1 MAALRSHDLR
11 QGDPRRRRQPRRGT
25 ARRHRRQRGSRG
37 ERRDRNRAGG
47 LRRNA
52 DRPHHAGRRDG
63 GDRHRHQRIRRCRRG
78 RARLADGLCGRR
90 IGRRRDREAPGG
102 VAAVSG
108 RRSRRLRAA
117 AARAHR
123 SSAGSVRAQGCGA
136 RLIERLR
143 RDVRAL
149 PVIALAVIAYGIV
162 AHASA
167 FALQVGTYAGIF
179 ATGAIGLSLLL
190 GNSAQISLGQAG
202 FFALGAYA
210 VAWLTTSAG
219 WSFIPAAA
227 VGVVAA
233 TVVGLG
239 VGLIALRFAG
249 HYLAMATLAFG
260 LIVYGVFSQLDAFGG
275 VNGITDIPPI
285 DIFGHALSNAHAY
298 WFAWLAAALCA
309 WATWNLLR
317 SRTGRAF
324 AALSGDPLAAEVAG
338 VPVKRYKLLAFAYA
352 GALAGLSGALY
363 AGYLGLVIPAAMGVQ
378 LSIDFLLMAV
388 LGGSGNISGALI
400 GAALVAGLDVAG
412 HTWENWRLVAYG
424 VLVVCVVIFF
434 PGGLAGIYVRRGRSR
449 REAERDGFA
458 QAAAGAGTHAEAPR
472 ERSVPAAA
480 QGESPLR
487 IERVRKRFGGLVA
500 VHDVSFTL
508 EAGRL
513 TSLIGPNGAGKTTL
527 FNAISGVSAP
537 SAGEI
542 VIRGRSVTGWPAHR
556 IVALGVGRSFQN
568 ARLFADLTVL
578 ENVVLGAFRRERSGF
593 VADLLAL
600 RSARHDEREAVERAR
615 ATLRDLGL
623 ERRAGVYARDLTF
636 GERRRVELA
645 RAVVSDP
652 WLLLLDEPAAGLN
665 AAERATLRR
674 DVLDLRSHGV
684 TMLLIEHDMRL
695 VMSISD
701 RVLVLNFG
709 ELIADGTPETVRN
722 DPAVIAAYL
731 GDERAAGDMRSEA

>member
-1 MAALRSHDLR
+1 M
-11 QGDPRRRRQPRRGT
+11 
-25 ARRHRRQRGSRG
+25 
-37 ERRDRNRAGG
+37 
-47 LRRNA
+47 
-52 DRPHHAGRRDG
+52 
-63 GDRHRHQRIRRCRRG
+63 
-78 RARLADGLCGRR
+78 
-90 IGRRRDREAPGG
+90 
-102 VAAVSG
+102 
-108 RRSRRLRAA
+108 
-117 AARAHR
+117 
-123 SSAGSVRAQGCGA
+123 
-136 RLIERLR
+136 IERLR

-149 PVIALAVIAYGIV
+149 PVIALAVIVYGIV

-167 FALQVGTYAGIF
+167 FGLQVGTYAGIF
-179 ATGAIGLSLLL
+179 AIGAIGLSLLL

-210 VAWLTTSAG
+210 VAWLTTNGG

-285 DIFGHALSNAHAY
+285 DIFGHALSNARAY
-298 WFAWLAAALCA
+298 WFAWLVAGLCA

-352 GALAGLSGALY
+352 GALAGLSGTLY
-363 AGYLGLVIPAAMGVQ
+363 AGYLGLVIPSAMSVQ

-434 PGGLAGIYVRRGRSR
+434 PGGLAGIYVRRGRSAR
-449 REAERDGFA
+449 KAERDVA
-458 QAAAGAGTHAEAPR
+458 EASAGAGAHAETPRAHSVSACAP
-472 ERSVPAAA
+472 

-487 IERVRKRFGGLVA
+487 VEHVQKRFGGLVA
-500 VHDVSFTL
+500 VHDVSFAL

-537 SAGEI
+537 STGEI
-542 VIRGRSVTGWPAHR
+542 LIGERSVTGWPAHR
-556 IVALGVGRSFQN
+556 VVELGVGRSFQN

-578 ENVVLGAFRRERSGF
+578 ENVVLGAFRLERSAF

-600 RSARHDEREAVERAR
+600 RAARRDEHEALERAR

-645 RAVVSDP
+645 RAMVSDP

-674 DVLDLRSHGV
+674 DVLALRARGV

-709 ELIADGTPETVRN
+709 EMIADGTPETVRN

-731 GDERAAGDMRSEA
+731 GDERAAGDARDQT

>member
-1 MAALRSHDLR
+1 M
-11 QGDPRRRRQPRRGT
+11 
-25 ARRHRRQRGSRG
+25 
-37 ERRDRNRAGG
+37 
-47 LRRNA
+47 
-52 DRPHHAGRRDG
+52 
-63 GDRHRHQRIRRCRRG
+63 
-78 RARLADGLCGRR
+78 
-90 IGRRRDREAPGG
+90 
-102 VAAVSG
+102 
-108 RRSRRLRAA
+108 
-117 AARAHR
+117 
-123 SSAGSVRAQGCGA
+123 
-136 RLIERLR
+136 IERLR

-149 PVIALAVIAYGIV
+149 PVIALAVIVYGIV

-179 ATGAIGLSLLL
+179 AIGAVGLSLLL

-202 FFALGAYA
+202 FFALGAYS
-210 VAWLTTSAG
+210 VGWLTTNAG

-233 TVVGLG
+233 TAVGLG

-260 LIVYGVFSQLDAFGG
+260 LIVYGIFSQLDAFGG

-298 WFAWLAAALCA
+298 WFAWLVTGICA

-363 AGYLGLVIPAAMGVQ
+363 AGYLGLVIPNAMGVQ

-434 PGGLAGIYVRRGRSR
+434 PGGLAGIYVRRGRSAR
-449 REAERDGFA
+449 KAEGGVA
-458 QAAAGAGTHAEAPR
+458 EGSAGARTHEDTPR
-472 ERSVPAAA
+472 ARSVPAAP

-487 IERVRKRFGGLVA
+487 VEHVQKRFGGLVA
-500 VHDVSFTL
+500 VHDVSFAL

-527 FNAISGVSAP
+527 FNVISGVSAP

-542 VIRGRSVTGWPAHR
+542 LIGGRSVAGWPAHR
-556 IVALGVGRSFQN
+556 VVELGVGRSFQN

-578 ENVVLGAFRRERSGF
+578 ENVVLGAFRLERSAF

-600 RSARHDEREAVERAR
+600 GAARRDEREAVERAR

-645 RAVVSDP
+645 RAMVSDP

-674 DVLDLRSHGV
+674 DVLNLRARGV

-709 ELIADGTPETVRN
+709 ELIADGTPEAVRN

-731 GDERAAGDMRSEA
+731 GDERVAGDARSET

>member
-1 MAALRSHDLR
+1 M
-11 QGDPRRRRQPRRGT
+11 
-25 ARRHRRQRGSRG
+25 
-37 ERRDRNRAGG
+37 
-47 LRRNA
+47 
-52 DRPHHAGRRDG
+52 
-63 GDRHRHQRIRRCRRG
+63 
-78 RARLADGLCGRR
+78 
-90 IGRRRDREAPGG
+90 
-102 VAAVSG
+102 
-108 RRSRRLRAA
+108 
-117 AARAHR
+117 
-123 SSAGSVRAQGCGA
+123 
-136 RLIERLR
+136 IERLG

-149 PVIALAVIAYGIV
+149 PVLALAVVVYGMA
-162 AHASA
+162 AHGSA
-167 FALQVGTYAGIF
+167 FALQVGTYAAIF
-179 ATGAIGLSLLL
+179 AVGALGLSLLL

-210 VAWLTTSAG
+210 VAWLTTNAG
-219 WSFIPAAA
+219 WGFIPAAV
-227 VGVVAA
+227 VGVFAA
-233 TVVGLG
+233 TCVGVG

-275 VNGITDIPPI
+275 VNGITDIPPL
-285 DIFGHALSNAHAY
+285 DVFRYPLSNVAAY
-298 WFAWLAAALCA
+298 WFAWLVAALAA
-309 WATWNLLR
+309 WTTWNLLR

-324 AALSGDPLAAEVAG
+324 AALSGDPLAAQVAG

-363 AGYLGLVIPAAMGVQ
+363 AGYLGLVIPTAMGVQ

-388 LGGSGNISGALI
+388 LGGSGNISGAVI

-412 HTWENWRLVAYG
+412 HAWENWRPVAYG

-434 PGGLAGIYVRRGRSR
+434 PGGIAGLYVRRR
-449 REAERDGFA
+449 RRARPTESGAEVPR
-458 QAAAGAGTHAEAPR
+458 AGAHSAGRVTPP
-472 ERSVPAAA
+472 SA
-480 QGESPLR
+480 QSPLCV
-487 IERVRKRFGGLVA
+487 EHVGKRFGGLVA
-500 VHDVSFTL
+500 VRDVSFAL

-542 VIRGRSVTGWPAHR
+542 RIGGHAVAGWPAHR
-556 IVALGVGRSFQN
+556 IAALGVGRSFQN

-578 ENVVLGAFRRERSGF
+578 ENVVLGAFRCERAGF
-593 VADLLAL
+593 AADLLAL
-600 RSARHDEREAVERAR
+600 RTARRSEREVLERAW
-615 ATLRDLGL
+615 ATLRELGL
-623 ERRAGVYARDLTF
+623 ESRAGVYARDLAF

-645 RAVVSDP
+645 RAVVSEP

-665 AAERATLRR
+665 AQERGRLRR
-674 DVLDLRSHGV
+674 DVLTLRERGV

-709 ELIADGTPETVRN
+709 ELIADGTPAAVRD

-731 GDERAAGDMRSEA
+731 GAAPESGEAESLR

>member
-1 MAALRSHDLR
+1 M
-11 QGDPRRRRQPRRGT
+11 
-25 ARRHRRQRGSRG
+25 
-37 ERRDRNRAGG
+37 
-47 LRRNA
+47 
-52 DRPHHAGRRDG
+52 
-63 GDRHRHQRIRRCRRG
+63 
-78 RARLADGLCGRR
+78 
-90 IGRRRDREAPGG
+90 
-102 VAAVSG
+102 
-108 RRSRRLRAA
+108 
-117 AARAHR
+117 
-123 SSAGSVRAQGCGA
+123 
-136 RLIERLR
+136 IERLR

-149 PVIALAVIAYGIV
+149 PVIALAVIAYGLM

-167 FALQVGTYAGIF
+167 FALQVGTYAAIF
-179 ATGAIGLSLLL
+179 AVGAIGLSLLL

-210 VAWLTTSAG
+210 VAWLTTNAN

-227 VGVVAA
+227 VGVAAA
-233 TVVGLG
+233 TIVGLG

-275 VNGITDIPPI
+275 VNGITDVPPI
-285 DIFGHALSNAHAY
+285 DIFGRALSSVHAY
-298 WFAWLAAALCA
+298 WFAWLVTGLCA
-309 WATWNLLR
+309 WTTWNLLR

-324 AALSGDPLAAEVAG
+324 AALSGDPLAAEMAG

-363 AGYLGLVIPAAMGVQ
+363 AAYLGLVIPNAMGVQ

-388 LGGSGNISGALI
+388 LGGSGNISGAVI

-434 PGGLAGIYVRRGRSR
+434 PGGLAGLYVRRGRSPR
-449 REAERDGFA
+449 NAERNTTGPSGSGA
-458 QAAAGAGTHAEAPR
+458 RSQTPQAIEAP
-472 ERSVPAAA
+472 P
-480 QGESPLR
+480 GESPLR
-487 IERVRKRFGGLVA
+487 VQHVHKRFGGLVA
-500 VHDVSFTL
+500 VRDVSFAL

-527 FNAISGVSAP
+527 FNVISGVSAP

-542 VIRGRSVTGWPAHR
+542 LVGGRSVTGWPAHR

-568 ARLFADLTVL
+568 ARLFGDLTVL

-600 RSARHDEREAVERAR
+600 RAARRGRSEALERAR
-615 ATLRDLGL
+615 ATLRDLNL
-623 ERRAGVYARDLTF
+623 ERRADVYARDLTF

-645 RAVVSDP
+645 RAVASDP

-665 AAERATLRR
+665 AAERVTLRR
-674 DVLDLRSHGV
+674 DVLSLRARGV

-695 VMSISD
+695 VMSMSD

-709 ELIADGTPETVRN
+709 ELIADGAPDVVRN

-731 GDERAAGDMRSEA
+731 GADQVAGDARGEA